1 MRTALDTNVLSSIW
15 SGEPSEQAIRIAIHE
30 AAAVGGLVLCPAVYG
45 ELRAY
50 PGVTQE
56 FLDNFLAKTRIVVD
70 SELDSAVWRLAAERF
85 AQYAERRRQSKGGI
99 PKRLLADFIVGAHA
113 SLRADRLMTLDRERY
128 EREFSE
134 LRIL

>member
-15 SGEPSEQAIRIAIHE
+15 SGEPSEQAIRTAIRE

-50 PGVTQE
+50 PGATRE
-56 FLDNFLAKTRIVVD
+56 FLDNFLAKTRIAVD
-70 SELDSAVWRLAAERF
+70 WELDGAVWQLAAERF
-85 AQYAERRRQSKGGI
+85 SLYADRRRQSGGGT

-113 SLRADRLMTLDRERY
+113 LLRADRLMTLDRGHY
-128 EREFSE
+128 EREFAE
-134 LRIL
+134 LAII